1 MKLHSSESK
10 VKLGQASN
18 RYKRV
23 LEAAELLYATKT
35 KESIISQKLR
45 SREFW

>member
-10 VKLGQASN
+10 VKLGQASK
-18 RYKRV
+18 RCKRV

-35 KESIISQKLR
+35 RVYHFPETQV
-45 SREFW
+45 